1 MKEEKISFLLANH
14 QYKAGSLISC
24 ILRCGKEKMHL
35 SSHHA
40 HFSMW
45 KSRKQAR
52 RSSSTKDKT
61 TCRLTLS
68 SMASQ
73 CPIHAFCKLFLNS
86 EAWLQA
92 QMHFFAS
99 DTSSFWQPASY
110 GMYSISINSGLHS
123 VWNIYLSMF
132 FYCYCIVVVYQEC
145 WQCCIVKVTHKE
157 KIHKLRG
164 RVDCKK
170 NMGTY
175 MEMIGKH
182 WSLD

>member
-1 MKEEKISFLLANH
+1 MRQGKNAFEQSPCSFFHVEVA
-14 QYKAGSLISC
+14 
-24 ILRCGKEKMHL
+24 
-35 SSHHA
+35 
-40 HFSMW
+40 
-45 KSRKQAR
+45 QAS

-164 RVDCKK
+164 RVKCKK
-170 NMGTY
+170 HGHIHGNDWKTLELRLDPLKNG
-175 MEMIGKH
+175 H
-182 WSLD
+182 WC